1 MVTNKHNGVITI
13 RKVMQ
18 VYYLMFV
25 GSLRCMK
32 CSCCVCYKLDVHDK
46 IKLRNNFI

>member
-1 MVTNKHNGVITI
+1 MVTNKHDGVITI

-18 VYYLMFV
+18 VYYLTFV
-25 GSLRCMK
+25 GSLRCIK